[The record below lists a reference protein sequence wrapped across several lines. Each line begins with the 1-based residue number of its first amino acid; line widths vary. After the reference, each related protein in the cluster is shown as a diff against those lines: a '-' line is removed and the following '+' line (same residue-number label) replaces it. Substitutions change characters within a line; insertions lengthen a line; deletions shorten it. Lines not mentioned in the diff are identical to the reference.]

1 MKLLLLIITSIIVI
15 SCTATDSFN
24 DGTNGSTKIEDKIS
38 YYDGTNGFVSRF
50 YESEVP
56 SIKKNFSKKPD
67 EKKETSVSKKNSTA
81 SSKEKI
87 VKKEKKKKNSS
98 KETQIAS
105 KQDSNKKESS
115 SSTKTVN
122 SEEKKQNSL
131 TKSIT
136 VSPSKVSFE
145 YPTDNIS
152 IKSDFSDSTDS
163 KNSGID
169 FYVSNNTSI
178 KASAPGI
185 VIFSGEKNSLGK
197 SVFLYHNSGYI
208 TIYYNLNSV
217 TVNKGDHINSSDTVL
232 GTASDYFHFEIR
244 KQTNDGIAIVN
255 PKNLLTKRRK

>member
-1 MKLLLLIITSIIVI
+1 MKLLLLLIISLFMI
-15 SCTATDSFN
+15 SCTASDSFN

-38 YYDGTNGFVSRF
+38 YYDGTNGFVASF
-50 YESEVP
+50 YEKEVP
-56 SIKKNFSKKPD
+56 AIKKNFVKKND
-67 EKKETSVSKKNSTA
+67 DKKNSI
-81 SSKEKI
+81 SSKEKETET
-87 VKKEKKKKNSS
+87 KKINSS
-98 KETQIAS
+98 V
-105 KQDSNKKESS
+105 KKESS
-115 SSTKTVN
+115 STSDSKKKKDSSSSTKIVKT
-122 SEEKKQNSL
+122 EEKKNESK

-136 VSPSKVSFE
+136 VSPSKLSFQ

-152 IKSDFSDSTDS
+152 IKSDFSDSAEG

-169 FYVSNNTSI
+169 FYVSNNTAI

-208 TIYYNLNSV
+208 TIYYNLNSLS
-217 TVNKGDHINSSDTVL
+217 VNKGDHVNSSDTVL

-244 KQTNDGIAIVN
+244 KQTNEGIAIVN

>member
-1 MKLLLLIITSIIVI
+1 MI
-15 SCTATDSFN
+15 SCTASDSFN

-38 YYDGTNGFVSRF
+38 YYDGTNGFVASF
-50 YESEVP
+50 YEKEVP
-56 SIKKNFSKKPD
+56 AIKKNFVKKNDD
-67 EKKETSVSKKNSTA
+67 EKNPKEKNSI
-81 SSKEKI
+81 SSKEKETET
-87 VKKEKKKKNSS
+87 KKINSS
-98 KETQIAS
+98 V
-105 KQDSNKKESS
+105 KKESS
-115 SSTKTVN
+115 STSDSKKKKDSSSSTKIVKT
-122 SEEKKQNSL
+122 EEKKNESK

-136 VSPSKVSFE
+136 VSPSKLSFQ

-152 IKSDFSDSTDS
+152 IKSDFSDSAEG

-169 FYVSNNTSI
+169 FYVSNNTAI

-208 TIYYNLNSV
+208 TIYYNLNSLS
-217 TVNKGDHINSSDTVL
+217 VNKGDHVNSSDTVL

-244 KQTNDGIAIVN
+244 KQTNEGIAIVN